1 MLILLMEDF
10 ESQDLRNFILNPR
23 FVLMPAKI
31 LKYLNFWLQVF
42 LKGPGLKFPN
52 TFYHETLLR
61 YQKNAIKFQEN
72 LEDLP

>member
-31 LKYLNFWLQVF
+31 LKYLNFGCKSFKEAGVKISKYF
-42 LKGPGLKFPN
+42 LPRNFD
-52 TFYHETLLR
+52 EIR
-61 YQKNAIKFQEN
+61 KNAIKFQEN

>member
-31 LKYLNFWLQVF
+31 LKYHNFWLEVF
-42 LKGPGLKFPN
+42 LKGLGLKFPN
-52 TFYHETLLR
+52 TFYHEILMR
-61 YQKNAIKFQEN
+61 YGKNAIKFHEN